1 MPQAAPRKSPIP
13 VPAQPSRTP
22 PDDGPEDMEL
32 TIPRRAPQPLNLA
45 DSVFDAAER
54 ERYQGIN
61 SRPSVFAKG
70 TLFRAP

>member
-1 MPQAAPRKSPIP
+1 MPQAAPRKSP
-13 VPAQPSRTP
+13 VPAPLSRTPP

-32 TIPRRAPQPLNLA
+32 TIPRLAPQPLNLA

-54 ERYQGIN
+54 ERFQGIN

-70 TLFRAP
+70 TLFQTR